1 VAAASARSPAGTAA
15 TLWVVA
21 AIGRWGR
28 VTPDGVVVPLELTH
42 AALARVLGAA
52 RPTVTLAIRE
62 LERAGCLARR
72 ADGRWLLP
80 VVPDAP

>member
-1 VAAASARSPAGTAA
+1 
-15 TLWVVA
+15 
-21 AIGRWGR
+21 
-28 VTPDGVVVPLELTH
+28 
-42 AALARVLGAA
+42 VLGAA

-62 LERAGCLARR
+62 LERAGRLARR